1 MNQELIK
8 FIELCLSDGIISDKE
23 KEVIFRKSNELGVPL
38 DECEII
44 IKGLTDEKK
53 IKEEETNNEVQIQ
66 ESYSDETYE
75 KQWFLNWLKTKNE
88 IINKRKNLNSIL
100 QEFVLTKIDGSEGM
114 GSVDGNA
121 IQKQTLLKICELEE
135 LASKPSSFFSSG
147 KKGKK
152 GSLENKFKIIINNA
166 IEEEGYATYF
176 TSTFVRVSGS
186 IENFCFWNDSDLNE
200 MIENHNNTE
209 KKFTGRWYSLRNNP
223 TTMFGTRESVL
234 ITQKSIYEFSV
245 PKKTIDNNSQL
256 LTRFEELELRKTDIK
271 KLDLSFFKDEFNSF
285 RTIYKPIEK
294 LFSNDSMSINDLIP
308 KRIIYKNEK
317 FIDVLNKIGLN
328 DQLSRIINIDE
339 KIKEFIQT
347 NYNSKLKKLKEK
359 KQFMIGFKS
368 KEDVIGRESIVI
380 QENPIVNTIY
390 DLSIEFFNI
399 FLKLLNFR
407 DSLIN
412 LHLENKIVEL
422 EGLLNK
428 FENSTFGMT
437 RFEKNTLKT
446 LNELNDNL
454 IEIKETTINSL
465 QEVND
470 KLGIVIENLDS
481 INNNTEEIIRGISFN
496 NFVSVV
502 NLYQNYKV
510 NKKVNALHKP

>member
-1 MNQELIK
+1 MNQDLTT
-8 FIELCLSDGIISDKE
+8 FINLCLSDGVISDKE
-23 KEVIFRKSNELGVPL
+23 REVIYRKSKELGVPL

-44 IKGLTDEKK
+44 IKGLTDKK
-53 IKEEETNNEVQIQ
+53 NFKIEETNNKIQIQ

-75 KQWFLNWLKTKNE
+75 KHWFLNWLKTQNK
-88 IINKRKNLNSIL
+88 ILNKRKNLNSIL
-100 QEFVLTKIDGSEGM
+100 QESVLTEIDGSKGM

-121 IQKQTLLKICELEE
+121 IKKNTLLKICELEE
-135 LASKPSSFFSSG
+135 VPSKPSSFFSSG

-152 GSLENKFKIIINNA
+152 GSLENKFKIIINDA
-166 IEEEGYATYF
+166 IEKEGYVIYF

-186 IENFCFWNDSDLNE
+186 IENFCYWDDTDLNE
-200 MIENHNNTE
+200 MIENHNDNNTG
-209 KKFTGRWYSLRNNP
+209 KTFNGKWYSLRNNP
-223 TTMFGTRESVL
+223 TTTFGTRESVL
-234 ITQKSIYEFSV
+234 ITKKSIYEFSV
-245 PKKTIDNNSQL
+245 PKKTKDTNSHL
-256 LTRFEELELRKTDIK
+256 LARFEELELRKTEIK
-271 KLDLSFFKDEFNSF
+271 KLDLLFFEDEFNSF
-285 RTIYKPIEK
+285 RMIYKPIEK
-294 LFSNDSMSINDLIP
+294 LFSSDSMSINDLIP

-368 KEDVIGRESIVI
+368 EEDLIGRESIVI
-380 QENPIVNTIY
+380 KENPIVNTIY
-390 DLSIEFFNI
+390 DLSIEFFNV

-412 LHLENKIVEL
+412 LHLENKIAEL

-437 RFEKNTLKT
+437 RFEKTTLKT
-446 LNELNDNL
+446 LNEINENL

-502 NLYQNYKV
+502 NLYQNYKI
-510 NKKVNALHKP
+510 NKKIND